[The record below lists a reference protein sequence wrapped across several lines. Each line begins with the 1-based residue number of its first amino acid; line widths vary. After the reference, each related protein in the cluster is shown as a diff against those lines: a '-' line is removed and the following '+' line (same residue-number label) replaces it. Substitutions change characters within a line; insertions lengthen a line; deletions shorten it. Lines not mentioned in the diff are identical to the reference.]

1 MATTTNYSWSTPDD
15 TALVKDGAAA
25 IRSLGT
31 AIDTTVFTN
40 AGAAIAKATVDAKGD
55 LIAGTA
61 DNTVARLA
69 VGANDTILV
78 ADSSTA
84 TGLKWAAP
92 ASGGKVLQV
101 VQATS
106 TTATNIAS
114 TSFTDTN
121 LSATITPTLATSK
134 ILVMFTQTARVRITS
149 EQATGAGYQ
158 LLRGATVVFKPAGSG
173 WEALYLQDNGANT
186 KVLGGIISGTYLDDP
201 NTTSA
206 TTYKTQSR
214 LLQTAGSASV
224 DFQENTT
231 NTVATMI
238 LMEIGA

>member
-40 AGAAIAKATVDAKGD
+40 AGAAITKATVDAKGD

-69 VGANDTILV
+69 VGANNTILV

-92 ASGGKVLQV
+92 AGGGKVLQV
-101 VQATS
+101 VSATYS
-106 TTATNIAS
+106 TL
-114 TSFTDTN
+114 SFTTSASYVDTG
-121 LSATITPTLATSK
+121 LTASITPSANTSK
-134 ILVMFTQTARVRITS
+134 ILVLVNHANSKANNANNGTQLTAQFNLVRTSTELTYNNMGFNHITTTNGQTKEFFS
-149 EQATGAGYQ
+149 
-158 LLRGATVVFKPAGSG
+158 
-173 WEALYLQDNGANT
+173 LQNFM
-186 KVLGGIISGTYLDDP
+186 YLDSP
-201 NTTSA
+201 STTSS
-206 TTYKTQSR
+206 TTYKTQYKTEISTR
-214 LLQTAGSASV
+214 VEINDGGVSSIILL
-224 DFQENTT
+224 
-231 NTVATMI
+231 
-238 LMEIGA
+238 EIGA